1 LERHRLESR
10 AWRRRLTHAVA
21 APLLVGALLF
31 PGVAL
36 ADRSLN
42 WSGVAYQSSTT
53 SPVSGYVSDIK
64 AQWVVPA
71 LTCVAGA
78 PNATSSIW
86 VGIDGFTTGTTV
98 EQIGTQQVCTNGV
111 ASYSPFF
118 EMYPSPPSSFN
129 LAIKPGDQVSAEVKC
144 IGSGKFTLSLANLTT
159 GKSYATTQTSKTA
172 LRQSAE
178 LIVEAQTVNG
188 IITPVANFGTVQFTN
203 PSLTVSGSGGSVTII
218 ALVNTSGSVL
228 ADSSGLQV
236 VWKQAS

>member
-1 LERHRLESR
+1 VR
-10 AWRRRLTHAVA
+10 AVA

-36 ADRSLN
+36 AEGGWDPNITPLRDGVWNQSLN

-98 EQIGTQQVCTNGV
+98 EQIGTQQICTNGV

-118 EMYPSPPSSFN
+118 
-129 LAIKPGDQVSAEVKC
+129 
-144 IGSGKFTLSLANLTT
+144 
-159 GKSYATTQTSKTA
+159 
-172 LRQSAE
+172 
-178 LIVEAQTVNG
+178 
-188 IITPVANFGTVQFTN
+188 
-203 PSLTVSGSGGSVTII
+203 
-218 ALVNTSGSVL
+218 
-228 ADSSGLQV
+228 
-236 VWKQAS
+236 